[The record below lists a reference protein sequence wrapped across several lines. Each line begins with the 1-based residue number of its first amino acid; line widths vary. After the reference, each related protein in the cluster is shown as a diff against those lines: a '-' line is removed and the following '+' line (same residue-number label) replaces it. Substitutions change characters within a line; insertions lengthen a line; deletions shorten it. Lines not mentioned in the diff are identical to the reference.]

1 MGKVRSTIIK
11 YEKFLLILL
20 SIPVLVFYGINQG
33 YFWDEAVFLGLSKN
47 IHQDNYYINLNQES
61 YRPPLFPAILAT
73 FSFLGEFIKLIP
85 IIFTIITVIIVYY
98 FVKKIYNEKVAMIA
112 TSFLATA
119 PWIIYYSQR
128 ILTETLFMML
138 FTASIFL
145 IHLSTE
151 KKKYLPLTF
160 ALFGLAFL
168 TRYQGILLLAI
179 FLIYILIIKRTSII
193 KTKEFLLP
201 LIVFFI
207 ILVPW
212 FYIGFTYYSNPYE
225 LYVDQMKNGLINP
238 PGTFQGPFYFYIIN
252 SIGIFGISIILLPL
266 FFREKIFRNKFNILL
281 FISMIIIILF
291 FSIMERK
298 EYRYLISFTGVFY
311 IAAAYSLMSIYNK
324 KRKILLCLV
333 IVLIIAVN
341 LLMATQ
347 LILEGKTA
355 GKNIKDASLFLKE
368 NLSENEYIIAENYPV
383 VNYMTN
389 SKIIAFPKTKEEF
402 MELKNKY
409 DVRYFVVDYGEF
421 YIPDY
426 IEEINA
432 IKIKE
437 FGNEYK
443 VIVYEI
449 PS

>member
-1 MGKVRSTIIK
+1 
-11 YEKFLLILL
+11 
-20 SIPVLVFYGINQG
+20 
-33 YFWDEAVFLGLSKN
+33 
-47 IHQDNYYINLNQES
+47 
-61 YRPPLFPAILAT
+61 
-73 FSFLGEFIKLIP
+73 
-85 IIFTIITVIIVYY
+85 
-98 FVKKIYNEKVAMIA
+98 
-112 TSFLATA
+112 
-119 PWIIYYSQR
+119 
-128 ILTETLFMML
+128 
-138 FTASIFL
+138 
-145 IHLSTE
+145 
-151 KKKYLPLTF
+151 
-160 ALFGLAFL
+160 
-168 TRYQGILLLAI
+168 
-179 FLIYILIIKRTSII
+179 
-193 KTKEFLLP
+193 
-201 LIVFFI
+201 
-207 ILVPW
+207 
-212 FYIGFTYYSNPYE
+212 
-225 LYVDQMKNGLINP
+225 
-238 PGTFQGPFYFYIIN
+238 
-252 SIGIFGISIILLPL
+252 
-266 FFREKIFRNKFNILL
+266 
-281 FISMIIIILF
+281 
-291 FSIMERK
+291 MERK